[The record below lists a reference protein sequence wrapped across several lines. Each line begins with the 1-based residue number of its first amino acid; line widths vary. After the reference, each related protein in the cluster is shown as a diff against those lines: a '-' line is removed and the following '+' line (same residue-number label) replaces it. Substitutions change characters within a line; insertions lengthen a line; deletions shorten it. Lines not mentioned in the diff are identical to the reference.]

1 MRNRAYSKLRE
12 TTFDLY
18 TEQER
23 LPWYYKA
30 LSTFSAWLVLAGYIL
45 FSIAYTSTADELRIS
60 PNFITGLAATGVF
73 LGYLSDAAL
82 AFLSRS
88 LIFTFD
94 GVLMPVLTASAV
106 GVFSTVVHRALKKR
120 TEPGN
125 EIYLVLP
132 LVVAGVGS
140 VVSGVLSWVVY
151 RKLRKIKELDARRR
165 AHIPLGDFAGSPM
178 LGMGGG
184 GSGLGHVSREVRDMV
199 PDDEQQRRQL
209 MHLLMAK
216 DDRGRHSSVDG
227 GSSTYRIDLPWEEG
241 GGSSSRPRSGS
252 LPPASATA
260 KQPSRFSIQGFG
272 IGRERSNTGD
282 TFKDPRE
289 RRREQIERSGL
300 VSGNGVNSPAWHGQR
315 YSPPLLGTPRYG

>member
-1 MRNRAYSKLRE
+1 MRSRAYSKLRE

-23 LPWYYKA
+23 LPWYFKA

-45 FSIAYTSTADELRIS
+45 FSIAYTSSPDELRIS
-60 PNFITGLAATGVF
+60 PSFMTGLAATGVF

-106 GVFSTVVHRALKKR
+106 GVFSTVVHKALKKNSD
-120 TEPGN
+120 PGN

-132 LVVAGVGS
+132 LATASVATVGS
-140 VVSGVLSWVVY
+140 TVLSWIVY

-165 AHIPLGDFAGSPM
+165 AHVPMDHFSPM
-178 LGMGGG
+178 LPRGGDG
-184 GSGLGHVSREVRDMV
+184 DMNTNVSREVRDMV

-216 DDRGRHSSVDG
+216 DDATRNPSIDASG
-227 GSSTYRIDLPWEEG
+227 STYRIDLPWEEG
-241 GGSSSRPRSGS
+241 GTSRPRSGS
-252 LPPASATA
+252 LPGAGTSA
-260 KQPSRFSIQGFG
+260 KQSGRFSIQNLG
-272 IGRERSNTGD
+272 IGRERSGTGD
-282 TFKDPRE
+282 SFKDPRE

-300 VSGNGVNSPAWHGQR
+300 VSGMISQPGSAELSGQR
-315 YSPPLLGTPRYG
+315 NSPPLHGPPRYG